1 MSSIYK
7 PYGTSW
13 SSWNYTSHMHYVHR
27 IETWKALH
35 LVDHKTPLF
44 MLGAGLLSNNS
55 NCGCRCINWIQLHKL
70 TKIVSIYKQTC
81 MAGVDITVL
90 RTLSIFQ
97 PLDYIIRKC
106 FVLWYKKSSCGSNST
121 ESIETCPTKNL
132 DLFWLFLSFRIILKN
147 LPRFY
152 FRKTPLTESFEIEP
166 VLYDS
171 QNS

>member
-1 MSSIYK
+1 
-7 PYGTSW
+7 
-13 SSWNYTSHMHYVHR
+13 
-27 IETWKALH
+27 
-35 LVDHKTPLF
+35 
-44 MLGAGLLSNNS
+44 
-55 NCGCRCINWIQLHKL
+55 
-70 TKIVSIYKQTC
+70 

-106 FVLWYKKSSCGSNST
+106 FVLWYKESSCGSNST